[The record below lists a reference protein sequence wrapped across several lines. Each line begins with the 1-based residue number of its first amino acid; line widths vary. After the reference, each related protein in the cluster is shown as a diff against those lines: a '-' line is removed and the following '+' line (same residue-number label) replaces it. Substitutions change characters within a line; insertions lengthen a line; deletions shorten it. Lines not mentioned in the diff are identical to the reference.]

1 MEYCDTVWACC
12 GKGNAQELERL
23 QNLAARIVTKCYN
36 SDTAL
41 SNLKWASLE
50 CRRERHIFNLVKKS
64 LSGQCPQFLR
74 NYFTFN
80 RDGVRRVTRQSTLLH
95 LPKVRTE
102 TAKRS
107 FYYNGCIIYNKHSSA
122 N

>member
-1 MEYCDTVWACC
+1 MSKAGKRIGMLGRLRYNITTYSANVIYTSFIRPVMEYCDTVWACC

-23 QNLAARIVTKCYN
+23 QNRAARIVTKCNN

-64 LSGQCPQFLR
+64 LSGVL
-74 NYFTFN
+74 
-80 RDGVRRVTRQSTLLH
+80 
-95 LPKVRTE
+95 
-102 TAKRS
+102 S
-107 FYYNGCIIYNKHSSA
+107 F
-122 N
+122 